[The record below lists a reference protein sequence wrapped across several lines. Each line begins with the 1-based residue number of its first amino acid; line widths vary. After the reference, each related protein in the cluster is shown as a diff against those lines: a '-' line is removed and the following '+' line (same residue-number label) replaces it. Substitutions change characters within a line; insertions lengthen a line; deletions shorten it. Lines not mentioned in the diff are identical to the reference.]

1 MCIFTPALSKTTLA
15 NACDLKVKQPNGLG
29 ARYYC
34 LVVVVVVVGAEL
46 EEDGD
51 KQNNLPVF
59 SSP

>member
-1 MCIFTPALSKTTLA
+1 MCIFTPALSKSTPA
-15 NACDLKVKQPNGLG
+15 NACDLKVKQPNALG
-29 ARYYC
+29 RRYYC
-34 LVVVVVVVGAEL
+34 LVEGWGGGKQKE

>member
-1 MCIFTPALSKTTLA
+1 MCIFTPALSKSTLA
-15 NACDLKVKQPNGLG
+15 NACDLKVKQPNALG

-34 LVVVVVVVGAEL
+34 LVEGCAVGG
-46 EEDGD
+46 DGD